1 MAETEP
7 MTINERRKYIHKI
20 WGIYRKA
27 SKSEKS
33 AILDQAEQVAQMH
46 RMSLIHILNG
56 RLSRKKRSS
65 ERG

>member
-1 MAETEP
+1 MAETDP

-20 WGIYRKA
+20 WDTYRKA

-33 AILDQAEQVAQMH
+33 AILDQAEQVTKMH
-46 RMSLIHILNG
+46 RKSLIRILNG

-65 ERG
+65 EI